1 MKGKAKAEP
10 RYNITFFLNMEK
22 LQSKK
27 EFHAQGAEC
36 WFDVKGYE
44 GIYEVST
51 LGNVRRTYANGK
63 TKILKPQMMRT
74 GYVYV
79 GLCKDG
85 VARMTQVHRIVAEA
99 LLPNRFGYKFIN
111 HLDEDKT
118 NNAVWNLEWCSLH
131 RNLHYGTR
139 NARIAE
145 SHTGVRRVSVMKE
158 VHELDGNGRVIG
170 CWMSLTDCARE
181 MGVKPACIATVIHR
195 GGRWHGRKFIYA
207 NAR

>member
-1 MKGKAKAEP
+1 
-10 RYNITFFLNMEK
+10 MEK
-22 LQSKK
+22 LASKK

-44 GIYEVST
+44 GLYEVST

-74 GYVYV
+74 GYLYV
-79 GLCKDG
+79 GLSKDG
-85 VARMTQVHRIVAEA
+85 VARMVQVHRIVAEA

-118 NNAVWNLEWCSLH
+118 NCAVWNLEFASAHMNANW
-131 RNLHYGTR
+131 GTR

-145 SHTGVRRVSVMKE
+145 AHTGVRRLSVMKE
-158 VHELDGNGRVIG
+158 VHELDENGRVIG

-181 MGVKPACIATVIHR
+181 MGVKPACIAVAIRRKST
-195 GGRWHGRKFIYA
+195 WKGRKFIYA
-207 NAR
+207 DAR